1 MSSSDPQP
9 EPCVVNR
16 QLMAALQ
23 IAHSPATPLG
33 VGFGVGDGVSVLSN
47 SIVSALGLLKRLS
60 YLQGETNQ
68 VIGTTIFVSENLRA
82 LGDRIPGV

>member
-1 MSSSDPQP
+1 M
-9 EPCVVNR
+9 
-16 QLMAALQ
+16 
-23 IAHSPATPLG
+23 
-33 VGFGVGDGVSVLSN
+33 GDGVSVLSN

-68 VIGTTIFVSENLRA
+68 VIGATIFVSENLRA